1 MAKNKGGRPTVMDE
15 DTIQKLEH
23 AFSIG
28 ATDVQACFYAGISKA
43 TLYNYQE
50 KHPEFV
56 DRKEALKANLAYIA
70 KGVLA
75 QSLQEGKVDDA
86 KWYLE
91 RKEKDEFST
100 KVTNTNQHEGGIEIT
115 VTKKVHSARD
125 TDPV

>member
-1 MAKNKGGRPTVMDE
+1 MDK
-15 DTIQKLEH
+15 DTLQKLEQ

-56 DRKEALKANLAYIA
+56 DRKEALKSNLAYIA

-75 QSLQEGKVDDA
+75 QSLREGKVDEA